1 MNPYSDLFKAMNE
14 AGIRYLV
21 VGGIAV
27 NLHGYRRFTG
37 DVDVLM
43 ALEPANLEKMAVLMQ
58 ERGFI
63 QRLPVSIQQLSD
75 REQVQKWL
83 EEKGMTAYTFI
94 DSRDTASS
102 IDILAGYS
110 LDFDEYDEDKVV
122 VEAWGIDIPI
132 ISIDD
137 LIGMKQKA
145 NREKDIE
152 DIAALLTLKGL

>member
-1 MNPYSDLFKAMNE
+1 MNPYSDLFKAMND

-43 ALEPANLEKMAVLMQ
+43 ALEPSNLEKMAILMK

-63 QRLPVSIQQLSD
+63 QRLPIDIQQLSD

-83 EEKGMTAYTFI
+83 TEKGMTAYTFI
-94 DSRDTASS
+94 DSRDPASS
-102 IDILAGYS
+102 IDILAGHS
-110 LDFDEYDEDKVV
+110 LDFEEYDQDKVV
-122 VEAWGIDIPI
+122 VDAWNIKIPI

-137 LIGMKQKA
+137 LIGMKQEA
-145 NREKDIE
+145 NRQKDAE